1 MLIVS
6 VRVFSK
12 ILDSDT
18 IVRYDSVNLSDYRH
32 FSRFLS
38 ILSVDGISM
47 YIIAMQWPHCG
58 VVGTRAC

>member
-1 MLIVS
+1 MS

-12 ILDSDT
+12 ILDSD
-18 IVRYDSVNLSDYRH
+18 IFVRYDSVNFSDYGH

-38 ILSVDGISM
+38 ILRVDGISR
-47 YIIAMQWPHCG
+47 YIMAMQWPHCE